1 MEVFSLLIDNAV
13 FGGFL
18 IGYTLKG
25 RNGEAMTLSHLLF
38 ADDTLVFCNDY
49 EDQMVSLRW
58 IPLYFEALSGLKV
71 NLDKNAILPEGDV
84 ENIEQS
90 LYVVELEHYPQL
102 T

>member
-1 MEVFSLLIDNAV
+1 
-13 FGGFL
+13 
-18 IGYTLKG
+18 
-25 RNGEAMTLSHLLF
+25 
-38 ADDTLVFCNDY
+38 
-49 EDQMVSLRW
+49 MVYLRW
-58 IPLYFEALSGLKV
+58 ILLYFEALSGLKV

>member
-58 IPLYFEALSGLKV
+58 ILLYFEALSGLKV

-90 LYVVELEHYPQL
+90 LYVVELKHYPQL

>member
-58 IPLYFEALSGLKV
+58 ILLYFEALSGLKV
-71 NLDKNAILPEGDV
+71 NLDKNAIL
-84 ENIEQS
+84 
-90 LYVVELEHYPQL
+90 LVVMWRTLSKACML
-102 T
+102 